1 MVSLTKGQQD
11 PELSMGSALVSCIW
25 HRKPKTGVSDVE
37 RKAGS
42 LLLLLH
48 YTLFGVHV
56 VCRSTFVHRMHGVFR
71 SLLFVSIAR
80 MVIVRTKR

>member
-1 MVSLTKGQQD
+1 MVPLTKGQQD

-56 VCRSTFVHRMHGVFR
+56 VCRSTFRPQDARRF
-71 SLLFVSIAR
+71 SFSFVRLYS
-80 MVIVRTKR
+80 